1 MEIRSL
7 FVPPIRKS
15 LAVAVAGLLSL
26 TGTGVWAQVV
36 TPQVPAPVVVPAVAA
51 PPPAGSLSAADIV
64 RANRDNLVFVQGSN
78 GAGSGFIAHFGQ
90 GNYLFTNAHVAAEVK
105 GAAFKTLD
113 GREVKL
119 GGAYVAV
126 GHDIFSMATT
136 PGGKPLEIMTQ
147 VDQNASID
155 DDVVV
160 LGNAEGGGVINTI
173 KGKIVG
179 VGPDLVE
186 VDAPF
191 VPGNSG
197 SPIIHVKTGKVIGVA
212 TYLTVAQ
219 YDPATHQ
226 RIRDPRIRRFGYRLD
241 SVKTWQ
247 PVTWNSFFA
256 QADEMQTIEKLT
268 EDLAKVLMDLA
279 RNHKIT
285 PSLHTNPAIKQ
296 QLDWWMSSNRQDTL
310 TSRDSTTA
318 DQNFIAGLK
327 NLSTADILAARR
339 NLTYDYFRRGLDE
352 QQKQRKAIND
362 VFDEILQEMRKAR

>member
-1 MEIRSL
+1 VEIRSR
-7 FVPPIRKS
+7 FVPPFWKS
-15 LAVAVAGLLSL
+15 LSAALVGLISL
-26 TGTGVWAQVV
+26 MGASGWGQVV
-36 TPQVPAPVVVPAVAA
+36 TPPA
-51 PPPAGSLSAADIV
+51 PPPAVVPPAPLTAADIV
-64 RANRDNLVFVQGSN
+64 RANRNNLVFVQGSN
-78 GAGSGFIAHFGQ
+78 GAGSGFVAHFGQ

-113 GREVKL
+113 GTEVKV
-119 GGAYVAV
+119 GAAYVAV
-126 GHDIFSMATT
+126 GHDIFSMATA
-136 PGGKPLEIMTQ
+136 PGGKPLEIMTE

-160 LGNAEGGGVINTI
+160 LGNAEGGGVINTL

-179 VGPDLVE
+179 VGPNLVE

-191 VPGNSG
+191 LPGNSG

-212 TYLTVAQ
+212 TYMMILK

-226 RIRDPRIRRFGYRLD
+226 PIRDPRIRRFGYRLD

-256 QADEMQTIEKLT
+256 QAQEMEAIEKLT
-268 EDLAKVLMDLA
+268 EDLAKVLMDLG

-296 QLDWWMSSNRQDTL
+296 QLDWWMSSGKQDSL
-310 TSRDSTTA
+310 TARDSTTA

-327 NLSTADILAARR
+327 NVGTADIVAARR
-339 NLTYDYFRRGLDE
+339 NLTYDYFKRGLDD
-352 QQKQRKAIND
+352 QQKQRKAITD